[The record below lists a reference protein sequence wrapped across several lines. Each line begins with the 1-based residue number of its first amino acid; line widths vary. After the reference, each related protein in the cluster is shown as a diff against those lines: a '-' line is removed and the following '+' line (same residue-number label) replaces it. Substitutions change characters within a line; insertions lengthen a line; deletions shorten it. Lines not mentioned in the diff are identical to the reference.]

1 MGRLIH
7 KSMSRSAVT
16 RTLLVLSILLAA
28 LGLATLVPH
37 ESRMVSDLGYDTF
50 CPFAPWSSLTLLAL
64 AALGWVVRQH
74 ILKQPAE
81 PRPDGH

>member
-1 MGRLIH
+1 
-7 KSMSRSAVT
+7 MSRTVVT
-16 RTLLVLSILLAA
+16 RTLLILSTLLAA

-37 ESRMVSDLGYDTF
+37 DSKMVSDLGYDTF

-81 PRPDGH
+81 PWQDGR